1 MFKINLVDKISFV
14 LCLVGCLNLGF
25 IGIFSLN
32 FAFIL
37 TGGSVVLQRFF
48 YILIFLSALNIIR
61 LFLKSKYVLD
71 NH

>member
-1 MFKINLVDKISFV
+1 MCKINIIDKISFV
-14 LCLVGCLNLGF
+14 LCLIGCFNLGF

-37 TGGSVVLQRFF
+37 TGGSVVMQRLI
-48 YILIFLSALNIIR
+48 YILIFLSSINIIR
-61 LFLKSKYVLD
+61 LFFRSKYVLD